1 MSDLLY
7 HCKKCDAQID
17 VFDLDCWTLLG
28 KPIQEVIEIFVE
40 AEEARRAPAPP
51 VEKPVVWVKWYGVTG
66 LYERCQEDGLWG
78 IWASHDD
85 SGMPL
90 ESWEKYLADV
100 VEVREWKPPP
110 PAVCP
115 VTGKF
120 CVEADPAYE
129 RRID

>member
-1 MSDLLY
+1 MSYECPKVRELEHANRLIAELR
-7 HCKKCDAQID
+7 KS
-17 VFDLDCWTLLG
+17 LDITE
-28 KPIQEVIEIFVE
+28 KIIRETPP
-40 AEEARRAPAPP
+40 AR
-51 VEKPVVWVKWYGVTG
+51 PVVWVKWYGVTG

-78 IWASHDD
+78 IWASHGD

-90 ESWEKYLADV
+90 KSWEKYLADV

-120 CVEADPAYE
+120 CFDPAYE